1 VNEVAKKK
9 KKGKEEDEDEEPDI
23 DLLMNDVRTDIERIY
38 KILDTS
44 AALDAKPGI
53 EILQDIELKLND

>member
-9 KKGKEEDEDEEPDI
+9 KKNGNDKEDEDEEPDI
-23 DLLMNDVRTDIERIY
+23 DYLMADVRKDIERIY

-44 AALDAKPGI
+44 STLDAKPGI
-53 EILQDIELKLND
+53 EIL